1 MQKQEDKIK
10 INKINESRCTAIKKK
25 IVLFAG
31 IALIL
36 LSSGILL
43 YPAVSNAVNEAAN
56 NSTIKV
62 YDNNVRTLSKAEKEK
77 YLSEAQTY
85 NNNLFA
91 DNFTSQ
97 SKSYK
102 DILSFDNGQ
111 IGSIEIPKIKCNLPI
126 YHGTGEEVLTRGAA
140 HLANTSF
147 PIGGENTHAV
157 ISAHTA
163 YPGKI
168 FFDNLTKLEK
178 DDLFYIKVLDE
189 TLTYKVCDINI
200 AEPDDTSKLQIKEG
214 KDYVSLITC
223 YPYAVNTHRIIVTG
237 ERVKRQD
244 GTGDTVVNVSNN
256 YTSNSLLYFFILIVI
271 CGAAILLIIRKVH
284 YKNTCK
290 KTVPRRDS

>member
-1 MQKQEDKIK
+1 M
-10 INKINESRCTAIKKK
+10 
-25 IVLFAG
+25 
-31 IALIL
+31 

-126 YHGTGEEVLTRGAA
+126 YHGTGEEVLTKGAA

-163 YPGKI
+163 YPGKV

-189 TLTYKVCDINI
+189 TLTYRVCDINI
-200 AEPDDTSKLQIKEG
+200 ADPDDTSKLQIKEG
-214 KDYVSLITC
+214 KDLVSLITC
-223 YPYAVNTHRIIVTG
+223 YPYAVNTHRLIVTG
-237 ERVKRQD
+237 ERVK
-244 GTGDTVVNVSNN
+244 NVSSADSSFSSVEPGE
-256 YTSNSLLYFFILIVI
+256 TKSEQLLIV
-271 CGAAILLIIRKVH
+271 CVVAVILSLIIVAVIFIIRRKQ
-284 YKNTCK
+284 KCQ
-290 KTVPRRDS
+290 SQ